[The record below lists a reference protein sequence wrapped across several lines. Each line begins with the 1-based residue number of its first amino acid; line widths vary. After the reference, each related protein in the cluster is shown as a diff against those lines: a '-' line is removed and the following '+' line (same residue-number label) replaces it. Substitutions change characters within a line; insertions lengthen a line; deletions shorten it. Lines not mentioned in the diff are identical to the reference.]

1 MNNNLI
7 FNIILI
13 ILIFINYLIL
23 IFFLAKVRGKEYTN
37 INFKKS
43 LDIIFK
49 TKTENDNDIIK
60 ENKTLNNKIKN
71 LFIITASL
79 FIGII
84 LIIVLLRLIQNKFY
98 NNLNNQY
105 NINSELKSISQSLL
119 VGNINLNTFKKQK
132 INIIKTKHPI
142 LIAFIGGLIQYNLQF
157 PIIIGLNLLFG
168 ILFFLYK
175 IPNDKRLLDSIDD
188 LFIKYKD
195 TRDINNK
202 NIIKEKI
209 DNHHKIINKENKKF
223 IIINVSIF
231 FSIFIIITSIHLLLY
246 LKYNNLYNIIKL
258 QLPKIYKIII
268 KFIFISLLF
277 ILLQYIFYES
287 ISIHQFKF
295 IVDNYKINR
304 NYIYKTFF
312 KKKQ

>member
-1 MNNNLI
+1 MKLKMNNNLI

-49 TKTENDNDIIK
+49 TKTENDNEIIK

-71 LFIITASL
+71 LLIITASL

-119 VGNINLNTFKKQK
+119 VGNINLNTFKK
-132 INIIKTKHPI
+132 
-142 LIAFIGGLIQYNLQF
+142 
-157 PIIIGLNLLFG
+157 
-168 ILFFLYK
+168 
-175 IPNDKRLLDSIDD
+175 
-188 LFIKYKD
+188 
-195 TRDINNK
+195 
-202 NIIKEKI
+202 EKI
-209 DNHHKIINKENKKF
+209 
-223 IIINVSIF
+223 S
-231 FSIFIIITSIHLLLY
+231 T
-246 LKYNNLYNIIKL
+246 
-258 QLPKIYKIII
+258 
-268 KFIFISLLF
+268 
-277 ILLQYIFYES
+277 
-287 ISIHQFKF
+287 
-295 IVDNYKINR
+295 
-304 NYIYKTFF
+304 
-312 KKKQ
+312 